1 MYARRSRGN
10 FDVSSFR
17 GWLEC
22 VGALCH
28 SLPVL
33 WFVEHVTGFSV
44 VFFRWKQDVRPCPT
58 VNQRRRTGGFG
69 SCAAVTAPRFR
80 HSSPDLLTPES
91 LDLESSPGSTS
102 HFSSDLALLHGPFDL
117 AGDLGLRKG
126 LPLRGVA
133 RCVYFRLW
141 AFSLSGPQVAAGLL
155 PIPDTETESKQG
167 RIPPRLV
174 RNPKHRHFL

>member
-33 WFVEHVTGFSV
+33 WFIEHVAGFSV
-44 VFFRWKQDVRPCPT
+44 VFFRWKQDVLPCPT

-69 SCAAVTAPRFR
+69 SCAAVTAPRFGTHHQTR
-80 HSSPDLLTPES
+80 RALIRTPES

-102 HFSSDLALLHGPFDL
+102 RFSSDLAVPFRFHL
-117 AGDLGLRKG
+117 AGDLGPRKG
-126 LPLRGVA
+126 LPLRDVDWTQSCRA
-133 RCVYFRLW
+133 
-141 AFSLSGPQVAAGLL
+141 
-155 PIPDTETESKQG
+155 
-167 RIPPRLV
+167 
-174 RNPKHRHFL
+174 